1 MRRLL
6 PLTALLVSIAG
17 NACDAPSAVRPD
29 FAFDPTSLTN
39 GTLYR
44 WPSGSALY
52 VYVEPDGSGVSAL
65 IQAASRAMSVWNAVP
80 EFGEYTMVGTT
91 YLSQADI
98 VVYDRS
104 GPNPLSPGSC
114 DFDPRG
120 SGYTYFCLESGRAQ
134 PLKAA
139 DGTTTNARV
148 LISVDRGAVANQNQ
162 YDAVVAHEFGHA
174 LGIGGHSLGQSD
186 LMYGAPVVVRPS
198 GRDRQTLHF
207 VLGARPDALLR

>member
-6 PLTALLVSIAG
+6 PLTALFISLVGS
-17 NACDAPSAVRPD
+17 ACDAPSAVRPD

-44 WPSGSALY
+44 WPSGSALF

-80 EFGEYTMVGTT
+80 EFAEYTMVGTT

-98 VVYDRS
+98 VIYDRS
-104 GPNPLSPGSC
+104 VPNPLRPGSC

-134 PLKAA
+134 PLRAA

-148 LISVDRGAVANQNQ
+148 LISVDRGAVSNQSQ
-162 YDAVVAHEFGHA
+162 YDAVVAHELGHA
-174 LGIGGHSLGQSD
+174 LGIGGHSPD
-186 LMYGAPVVVRPS
+186 LTDVMFGAPTVARPS
-198 GRDRQTLHF
+198 GRDRQTMHY
-207 VLGARPDALLR
+207 VLGAQPGALLR